1 MFIRIVFVVLL
12 SIFSSVAWAASPPTQ
27 KASES
32 AASAVAPAA
41 GPKAQEFAKL
51 SKEFNELL
59 ADMTEMQSKYAAAGN
74 ADTKAEIAKKF
85 NAEREKA
92 HTMAEQLI
100 TAAENAYTEAPN
112 ADKDVTDVLVGT
124 LIDQVDRDDYEP
136 AFKLGKMLM
145 DNKCPNPAVPA
156 LAGIA
161 AFCVNEYDLAEPWL
175 KAADASGDLAK
186 VCDKIKQLDHSESP
200 RYYLSYPQTVV
211 QAKEEW
217 AKEKKIREAEAKA
230 DDLPRVL
237 LKTSKGD
244 IVIELFEDQAP
255 NSVLNFISLVQ
266 RGYYDGLKFH
276 RVLPGFMAQGGDP
289 KGTGSGGPGYTIPCE
304 CYRPDYRLHYRG
316 TLSMAHAGRDTG
328 GSQFFLTF
336 LPTPHLNGKHTAFG
350 RVINTADT
358 DSFAVLAKLKRIDPE
373 TSNGA
378 AADKIIEAKVLRK
391 RAHSYDAKD
400 LKKSSEHD

>member
-1 MFIRIVFVVLL
+1 MFIRVILAVLCGVV
-12 SIFSSVAWAASPPTQ
+12 SSTAWAADPPAQ
-27 KASES
+27 KAPVS
-32 AASAVAPAA
+32 ATAAAAPAA

-51 SKEFNELL
+51 SKEFNDLL
-59 ADMTEMQSKYAAAGN
+59 ADLTEMQSKYAAASN
-74 ADTKAEIAKKF
+74 AATKAEIATKF
-85 NAEREKA
+85 NVERDKA
-92 HTMAEQLI
+92 HAMAGQLV
-100 TAAENAYTEAPN
+100 TAAENAYTETPN
-112 ADKDVTDVLVGT
+112 ADKDVMDVLVGT

-175 KAADASGDLAK
+175 KTADASGDLAK
-186 VCDKIKQLDHSESP
+186 VCDKIKQLDHSDNP
-200 RYYLSYPQTVV
+200 RYYLSYPQTVA

-244 IVIELFEDQAP
+244 IVVELFEDQAP
-255 NSVLNFISLVQ
+255 NSVLNFITLVEK
-266 RGYYDGLKFH
+266 GYYDGLKFH

-373 TSNGA
+373 TSNGV
-378 AADKIIEAKVLRK
+378 AADKIIEAKVIRK
-391 RAHSYDAKD
+391 RAHPYDAKD
-400 LKKSSEHD
+400 LKKSSGHD